1 MREEKFKV
9 IQFTRDLIFK
19 IDIELDNFPKKD
31 IDIKIRI
38 RNESYNL
45 LEILYKANASKDNK
59 YKSRLLDEAIAKIK
73 LIDFLINLSYD
84 KKLIPN
90 KKYLKLGYIIND
102 IGKYLVGWKKNIE
115 QQKEKQ

>member
-1 MREEKFKV
+1 MKEEKFKV
-9 IQFTRDLIFK
+9 IQFTRDLILK
-19 IDIELDNFPKKD
+19 VDLELENFPKKD

-38 RNESYNL
+38 RNESYDL
-45 LEILYKANASKDNK
+45 LEILYKANASKDDK

-102 IGKYLVGWKKNIE
+102 IGKYLVGWKKSTE
-115 QQKEKQ
+115 QSKSN

>member
-1 MREEKFKV
+1 MKEEKFRV
-9 IQFTRDLIFK
+9 IQFTRDLILK
-19 IDIELDNFPKKD
+19 VDLELENFPKKD

-45 LEILYKANASKDNK
+45 LEILYKANASKDDK
-59 YKSRLLDEAIAKIK
+59 YKARLLDEAIAKIK

-102 IGKYLVGWKKNIE
+102 IGKYLIWKKSTE
-115 QQKEKQ
+115 QSKSN